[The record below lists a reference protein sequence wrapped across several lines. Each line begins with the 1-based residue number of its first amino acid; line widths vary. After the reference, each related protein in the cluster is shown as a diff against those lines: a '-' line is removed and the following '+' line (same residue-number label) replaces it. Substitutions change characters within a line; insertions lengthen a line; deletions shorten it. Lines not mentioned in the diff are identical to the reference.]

1 MSYCGLF
8 LFVSNVQ
15 VKELVNLR
23 KWGMI
28 AVGGA
33 IAATVALIVGRGR
46 RPSLVIR

>member
-1 MSYCGLF
+1 MLCFYLSQ
-8 LFVSNVQ
+8 NVQ
-15 VKELVNLR
+15 VKELVDVR

-33 IAATVALIVGRGR
+33 VAAMVALIVGRGR